1 MLFKDWKSSA
11 SYLKDV
17 RYLSI
22 MAVFIAI
29 KVLMGSAYIPLS
41 ESLQIKFSFL
51 AICVE
56 ASIIGPVAGMVS
68 GMVTDL
74 VGFILFPSGPFFPG
88 YTLSAMLTEIIYA
101 SFLYGKPLSM
111 VRIALAK
118 TVNNYLVNVCIGSI
132 WSSMLYGNLYIYYFM
147 RSIVKN
153 TLLLPI
159 EVILLIL
166 LFNLIGRTLKARSL
180 LDGNC
185 QFPIPLLSSK
195 KRTDA

>member
-1 MLFKDWKSSA
+1 MIFKDWKSSA
-11 SYLKDV
+11 SHLKDV

-29 KVLMGSAYIPLS
+29 KVIIGSAYIPLS

-74 VGFILFPSGPFFPG
+74 IGFMVAPSGPFFPG
-88 YTLSAMLTEIIYA
+88 YTLSAMLTELVYA
-101 SFLYGKPLSM
+101 SFLYHKPLSIA
-111 VRIALAK
+111 RITLAK
-118 TVNNYLVNVCIGSI
+118 AVNNYVVNVCIGSI
-132 WSSMLYGNLYIYYFM
+132 WSSMLYGNLYIYYFL

-153 TLLLPI
+153 TLLLPV

-166 LFNLIGRTLKARSL
+166 LFNLLGRTLKARGFL
-180 LDGNC
+180 HADTH
-185 QFPIPLLSSK
+185 FPIPFLNAK
-195 KRTDA
+195 IK

>member
-1 MLFKDWKSSA
+1 MIFKDWKNSA
-11 SYLKDV
+11 SHLKDV

-29 KVLMGSAYIPLS
+29 KVIIGSAYIPLS

-74 VGFILFPSGPFFPG
+74 IGFMVAPSGPFFPG
-88 YTLSAMLTEIIYA
+88 YTLSAMLTELVYA
-101 SFLYGKPLSM
+101 SFLYHKPLSIA
-111 VRIALAK
+111 RITLAK
-118 TVNNYLVNVCIGSI
+118 AVNNYVVNVCIGSI
-132 WSSMLYGNLYIYYFM
+132 WSSMLYGNLYIYYFL

-153 TLLLPI
+153 TLLLPV

-166 LFNLIGRTLKARSL
+166 LFNLLGRTLKARGFL
-180 LDGNC
+180 HADTH
-185 QFPIPLLSSK
+185 FPIPFLNAK
-195 KRTDA
+195 IK

>member
-1 MLFKDWKSSA
+1 
-11 SYLKDV
+11 
-17 RYLSI
+17 
-22 MAVFIAI
+22 
-29 KVLMGSAYIPLS
+29 
-41 ESLQIKFSFL
+41 
-51 AICVE
+51 
-56 ASIIGPVAGMVS
+56 MVS

-74 VGFILFPSGPFFPG
+74 IGFILFPSGPFFPG

-195 KRTDA
+195 KHTDA

>member
-1 MLFKDWKSSA
+1 MIFKDWKSSA
-11 SYLKDV
+11 SHLKDV

-29 KVLMGSAYIPLS
+29 KVIIGSAYIPLS

-74 VGFILFPSGPFFPG
+74 IGFMVAPSGPFFPG
-88 YTLSAMLTEIIYA
+88 YTLSAMLTELVYA
-101 SFLYGKPLSM
+101 SFLYHKPLSIA
-111 VRIALAK
+111 RITLAK
-118 TVNNYLVNVCIGSI
+118 AVNNYVVNVCIGSI
-132 WSSMLYGNLYIYYFM
+132 WSSMLYGNLYIYYFL

-153 TLLLPI
+153 TLLLPV

-166 LFNLIGRTLKARSL
+166 LFNLLGRTLKARGFL
-180 LDGNC
+180 HADTH
-185 QFPIPLLSSK
+185 FPILFLNAK
-195 KRTDA
+195 IK

>member
-11 SYLKDV
+11 SHLKDV

-29 KVLMGSAYIPLS
+29 KVLVGSAYIPLS

-74 VGFILFPSGPFFPG
+74 IGFMVAPSGPFFPG
-88 YTLSAMLTEIIYA
+88 YTLSAMLTELVYA
-101 SFLYGKPLSM
+101 SFLYHKPLSIA
-111 VRIALAK
+111 RITLAK
-118 TVNNYLVNVCIGSI
+118 AVNNYVVNVCIGSI
-132 WSSMLYGNLYIYYFM
+132 WSSMLYGNLYIYYFL

-153 TLLLPI
+153 TLLLPV

-166 LFNLIGRTLKARSL
+166 LFNLLGRTLKARGFL
-180 LDGNC
+180 HADTH
-185 QFPIPLLSSK
+185 FPIPFLNAK
-195 KRTDA
+195 IK